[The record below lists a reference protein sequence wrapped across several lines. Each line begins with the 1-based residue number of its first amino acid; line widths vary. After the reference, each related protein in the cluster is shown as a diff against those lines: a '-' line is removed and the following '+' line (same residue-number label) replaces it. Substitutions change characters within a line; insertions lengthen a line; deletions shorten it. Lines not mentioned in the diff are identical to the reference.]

1 MAIIAEVEQKDNRT
15 RSIRTCYNGHHPT
28 HWYSCNQLKCCY
40 FCVVFLSGLVGK
52 QGVLHDPAS
61 QSVRQ
66 LQKMLSS
73 LLQRAHDSPEG
84 MKLIKLYYSIKMS
97 ASR

>member
-1 MAIIAEVEQKDNRT
+1 MGQEVSEPVITAIT
-15 RSIRTCYNGHHPT
+15 
-28 HWYSCNQLKCCY
+28 QLIGRAVISRN
-40 FCVVFLSGLVGK
+40 VVIGVLLPLGLVGK
-52 QGVLHDPAS
+52 QGVLHDPTS

-84 MKLIKLYYSIKMS
+84 LKLII
-97 ASR
+97 A

>member
-1 MAIIAEVEQKDNRT
+1 ML
-15 RSIRTCYNGHHPT
+15 CM
-28 HWYSCNQLKCCY
+28 CC
-40 FCVVFLSGLVGK
+40 LLQNSGIVGK
-52 QGVLHDPAS
+52 QGVLHDPTC

-84 MKLIKLYYSIKMS
+84 LK
-97 ASR
+97 

>member
-1 MAIIAEVEQKDNRT
+1 ML
-15 RSIRTCYNGHHPT
+15 SMNGYVLLP
-28 HWYSCNQLKCCY
+28 L
-40 FCVVFLSGLVGK
+40 GLVGK
-52 QGVLHDPAS
+52 QGILHDPTC

-84 MKLIKLYYSIKMS
+84 LKYV
-97 ASR
+97 